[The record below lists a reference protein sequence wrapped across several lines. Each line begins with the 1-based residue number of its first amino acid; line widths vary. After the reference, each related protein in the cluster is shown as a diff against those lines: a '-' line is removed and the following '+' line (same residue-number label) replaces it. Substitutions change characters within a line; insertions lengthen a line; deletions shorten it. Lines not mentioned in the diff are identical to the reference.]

1 MMDRFRLDSVAPL
14 VARRFRL
21 ATSNKRREAARV
33 ACELAVVA
41 ASLEESE
48 VSEALA
54 VLRGCAAPDVLL
66 RERLDRLA
74 ARFDDEYLE
83 LDEDD
88 GQKQQALLRFS
99 KARATSALAFAL
111 AADDTQLHEAIYESI
126 SALNEPAEMM
136 LMIEEVLG

>member
-1 MMDRFRLDSVAPL
+1 MMDPFRLDSVAPV
-14 VARRFRL
+14 VAERFRQ

-33 ACELAVVA
+33 ACEVAVVA
-41 ASLEESE
+41 AGLEETE

-54 VLRGCAAPDVLL
+54 VLRGCATPNVLL

-74 ARFDDEYLE
+74 ARFDDECFE
-83 LDEDD
+83 LAEDD
-88 GQKQQALLRFS
+88 DQKQQALLRFS

-126 SALNEPAEMM
+126 SALGEPAEMVHK
-136 LMIEEVLG
+136 IEEVLG